1 MDVIKKDA
9 DCIQWDVQ
17 PRLID
22 AGENGMLVEMQW
34 GWDAWATPEELA
46 NRGDDVPSGFDGVV
60 MNIEQARELRDQLTA
75 IVESSEAAVVT
86 EEHAAILKRIDEL
99 SARHDDQL
107 RDAFPG
113 PAHERRNDAPLTP
126 RQNPPTAILRVQ
138 RTSHSQ
144 RHTTP

>member
-99 SARHDDQL
+99 SARHEDQL

-113 PAHERRNDAPLTP
+113 APPRPPPPPPAP
-126 RQNPPTAILRVQ
+126 
-138 RTSHSQ
+138 
-144 RHTTP
+144 